1 MGTGPRSRAQCQG
14 ALQVK
19 QSPSSLISVVIPFC
33 NAAAYLEGCL
43 EALRR
48 SDFGDF
54 ELILVNDGSTD
65 SSPEIARRFSDRILT
80 FASPH
85 GPAFARNRGVEA
97 AQGEILFFIDA
108 DVLCYPDT
116 LSKISAALAADPGL
130 AAMIGSYDNAPLAA
144 DFLSRY
150 KNLTHHFVHQTARAE
165 ASTFW
170 TGCGAVRR
178 DAFSAAGGFDESYR
192 LPSIEDIE
200 LGYRLRSQ
208 GRRIALCEHL
218 VVKHAKRWTLR
229 SLLKSDIVGRAIPWT
244 ILQLTY
250 GEIIDDLN
258 VSRSQRAA
266 SICMC
271 LALLGGVLGFWN
283 MWFLAPAAALLIP
296 VIGWNWRLYRLYVK
310 SGGLWFC
317 LGAVLMHWLYYV
329 YSALA
334 FALGC
339 LIYLIR
345 RPKRKKF
352 PALR

>member
-130 AAMIGSYDNAPLAA
+130 AAIIGSYD
-144 DFLSRY
+144 
-150 KNLTHHFVHQTARAE
+150 
-165 ASTFW
+165 
-170 TGCGAVRR
+170 
-178 DAFSAAGGFDESYR
+178 
-192 LPSIEDIE
+192 
-200 LGYRLRSQ
+200 
-208 GRRIALCEHL
+208 
-218 VVKHAKRWTLR
+218 
-229 SLLKSDIVGRAIPWT
+229 KS
-244 ILQLTY
+244 
-250 GEIIDDLN
+250 
-258 VSRSQRAA
+258 
-266 SICMC
+266 
-271 LALLGGVLGFWN
+271 
-283 MWFLAPAAALLIP
+283 
-296 VIGWNWRLYRLYVK
+296 
-310 SGGLWFC
+310 
-317 LGAVLMHWLYYV
+317 
-329 YSALA
+329 
-334 FALGC
+334 
-339 LIYLIR
+339 
-345 RPKRKKF
+345 
-352 PALR
+352 